1 MDFKSELL
9 KSIWYAFTAL
19 DVEKNGKVSKSQL
32 KVLSHNLYTALHIP
46 HDPVALEEHFQD
58 NDDGPV
64 SNQGY
69 MPYLNKYILAKA
81 NDGTFD
87 KETFD
92 DLCWMMTAKKNYKP
106 GMEAGLCSRKDAFKL
121 WCLFNMLSEDRYPL
135 VMIPEEVEYLLKK
148 IASAM
153 SLEWEQNGLDDCYCQ
168 DPTLLD
174 GMTVWTF
181 LELMG
186 SGRLLKSEST
196 GAVSLA
202 VDEVF
207 QEMYHDVLKKGYMW
221 KKGLVRR
228 NWNERWFVLKPSVI
242 QYYVSED
249 LKEKKGE
256 ILLDKRCI
264 TEAIQDK
271 DGRRCLFCIKTAN
284 RTFEISA
291 SDLKHRLEWMQAI
304 QTAIRLLAEGKRS
317 LHKELKLRRR
327 ENREQ
332 SSKQKEEQQTLQGLQ
347 EEKERQIQ
355 EREQLEAEALQKEE
369 EEREWEKQQHMQRA
383 LERQLREAEK
393 ARANMATEI
402 AQKEAESEKQR
413 LRIRELELTQQALE
427 KALEAEIQ
435 ARVVEELATV
445 NQASLL
451 EEEEDKLK
459 QLRCLKEEQEALLQQ
474 TQREKHEILQDMT
487 EKAQALKVASQELE
501 KLQESR
507 QKSNQFLEE
516 AKKKLCRASCHVKH
530 WNVQLNRIMKPIS
543 PGGPVGQGQPA
554 LNTEVP
560 VHQRGAF
567 TSNEFI
573 VKKQLCNTDRRLS
586 GAYSPNSQS
595 VWPSRLYS
603 EEEEEEEEEVQEQ
616 LRKVSLT
623 ETDSTRCETNR
634 PSH

>member
-64 SNQGY
+64 SNEGY

-153 SLEWEQNGLDDCYCQ
+153 SLEWERNGLDDCYCQ

-186 SGRLLKSEST
+186 SGRLLKSEGT

-256 ILLDKRCI
+256 ILLDKRCV

-271 DGRRCLFCIKTAN
+271 EGRRCLFCIKTAN

-332 SSKQKEEQQTLQGLQ
+332 SSKQQTLQGLQ
-347 EEKERQIQ
+347 EEKRQERQIQ
-355 EREQLEAEALQKEE
+355 EREQLEAEALHKEE
-369 EEREWEKQQHMQRA
+369 EEREQQQHMQRA
-383 LERQLREAEK
+383 LERQLRDAEK
-393 ARANMATEI
+393 ARANMETEI

-413 LRIRELELTQQALE
+413 LRIRELEMIQKALE
-427 KALEAEIQ
+427 KALEAEIL
-435 ARVVEELATV
+435 ARVEEERARV
-445 NQASLL
+445 RQASLL

-459 QLRCLKEEQEALLQQ
+459 QLSRLKQEQEALLQQ
-474 TQREKHEILQDMT
+474 TQQEKHEILQDMT
-487 EKAQALKVASQELE
+487 EKAQALKVASLELE

-530 WNVQLNRIMKPIS
+530 WNVQLNRLMKPIS
-543 PGGPVGQGQPA
+543 PGGHVGHDQPA
-554 LNTEVP
+554 LNTELP

-567 TSNEFI
+567 ASNEFI
-573 VKKQLCNTDRRLS
+573 VKKQLCNTDRRLP
-586 GAYSPNSQS
+586 GAHIPNSQS

-603 EEEEEEEEEVQEQ
+603 EEEEEEEEEEEVQEQ

-623 ETDSTRCETNR
+623 ETDSKRCETNR
-634 PSH
+634 SSH

>member
-1 MDFKSELL
+1 
-9 KSIWYAFTAL
+9 
-19 DVEKNGKVSKSQL
+19 
-32 KVLSHNLYTALHIP
+32 
-46 HDPVALEEHFQD
+46 
-58 NDDGPV
+58 
-64 SNQGY
+64 

-81 NDGTFD
+81 TNGTFD

-92 DLCWMMTAKKNYKP
+92 ELCWMMTAKKNYKP
-106 GMEAGLCSRKDAFKL
+106 GMEAGLCPRKDAFKL

-153 SLEWEQNGLDDCYCQ
+153 SLEWERNGLDDSYCQ

-174 GMTVWTF
+174 GMTVWKF

-186 SGRLLKSEST
+186 SGRLIRSEGT
-196 GAVSLA
+196 EAVSLA

-256 ILLDKRCI
+256 ILLDKRCV

-271 DGRRCLFCIKTAN
+271 EGRRCLFCIKTAN

-291 SDLKHRLEWMQAI
+291 PDLKHRLEWMQAI

-332 SSKQKEEQQTLQGLQ
+332 SSKQKEEQQTLRDL
-347 EEKERQIQ
+347 Q
-355 EREQLEAEALQKEE
+355 EREQLEAEGLHKEE
-369 EEREWEKQQHMQRA
+369 EEREWEQQQLMQRA
-383 LERQLREAEK
+383 LERQLREAEE

-402 AQKEAESEKQR
+402 AQKEAESVKQR
-413 LRIRELELTQQALE
+413 LRIRELEMTQQALE

-435 ARVVEELATV
+435 ARLEEERARVT
-445 NQASLL
+445 QASLL
-451 EEEEDKLK
+451 EEEEEKQK
-459 QLRCLKEEQEALLQQ
+459 QLSRLKEEQEALLQQ
-474 TQREKHEILQDMT
+474 TQQDKHVILQDMT
-487 EKAQALKVASQELE
+487 EKAQALKVASHELE

-530 WNVQLNRIMKPIS
+530 WNVQLNRLMKPVS
-543 PGGPVGQGQPA
+543 PGGHVGQDQPA
-554 LNTEVP
+554 PNTEVP
-560 VHQRGAF
+560 DYPRGAF
-567 TSNEFI
+567 ASNEFI
-573 VKKQLCNTDRRLS
+573 VKKQLCNTDRRLF
-586 GAYSPNSQS
+586 GAHSPNSQS
-595 VWPSRLYS
+595 LWSSRLYS
-603 EEEEEEEEEVQEQ
+603 EEEEVQEQ

-634 PSH
+634 SSH

>member
-19 DVEKNGKVSKSQL
+19 DMEKNGKVSKSQL
-32 KVLSHNLYTALHIP
+32 KVLSHNLYTALNIP

-81 NDGTFD
+81 TNGTFD

-92 DLCWMMTAKKNYKP
+92 ELCWMMTAKKNYKP
-106 GMEAGLCSRKDAFKL
+106 GMEAGLCPRKDAFKL

-153 SLEWEQNGLDDCYCQ
+153 SLEWERNGLDDSYCQ

-174 GMTVWTF
+174 GMTVWKF

-186 SGRLLKSEST
+186 SGRLIRSEGT
-196 GAVSLA
+196 EAVSLA

-256 ILLDKRCI
+256 ILLDKRCV

-271 DGRRCLFCIKTAN
+271 EGRRCLFCIKTAN

-291 SDLKHRLEWMQAI
+291 PDLKHRLEWMQAI

-332 SSKQKEEQQTLQGLQ
+332 SSKQKEEQQTLRDL
-347 EEKERQIQ
+347 Q
-355 EREQLEAEALQKEE
+355 EREQLEAEGLHKEE
-369 EEREWEKQQHMQRA
+369 EEREWEQQQLMQRA
-383 LERQLREAEK
+383 LERQLREAEE

-402 AQKEAESEKQR
+402 AQKEAESVKQR
-413 LRIRELELTQQALE
+413 LRIRELEMTQQALE

-435 ARVVEELATV
+435 ARLEEERARVT
-445 NQASLL
+445 QASLL
-451 EEEEDKLK
+451 EEEEEKQK
-459 QLRCLKEEQEALLQQ
+459 QLSRLKEEQEALLQQ
-474 TQREKHEILQDMT
+474 TQQDKHVILQDMT
-487 EKAQALKVASQELE
+487 EKAQALKVASHELE

-507 QKSNQFLEE
+507 QKSNQFLE
-516 AKKKLCRASCHVKH
+516 
-530 WNVQLNRIMKPIS
+530 
-543 PGGPVGQGQPA
+543 
-554 LNTEVP
+554 
-560 VHQRGAF
+560 
-567 TSNEFI
+567 
-573 VKKQLCNTDRRLS
+573 
-586 GAYSPNSQS
+586 
-595 VWPSRLYS
+595 PSL
-603 EEEEEEEEEVQEQ
+603 
-616 LRKVSLT
+616 
-623 ETDSTRCETNR
+623 
-634 PSH
+634 

>member
-1 MDFKSELL
+1 M
-9 KSIWYAFTAL
+9 YAFTPL
-19 DVEKNGKVSKSQL
+19 LFCS
-32 KVLSHNLYTALHIP
+32 VLSHNLYTALHIP

-451 EEEEDKLK
+451 EEEEEKLK

-586 GAYSPNSQS
+586 GAYSPNSHS

-603 EEEEEEEEEVQEQ
+603 EEEEEEEEEVQDQ

>member
-451 EEEEDKLK
+451 EEEEEKLK

-487 EKAQALKVASQELE
+487 EKAQALKVASLELE

-543 PGGPVGQGQPA
+543 PGGPVGQ
-554 LNTEVP
+554 EVP

-603 EEEEEEEEEVQEQ
+603 EEEEEEEEEVQDQ

>member
-135 VMIPEEVEYLLKK
+135 VMIPEE
-148 IASAM
+148 
-153 SLEWEQNGLDDCYCQ
+153 
-168 DPTLLD
+168 
-174 GMTVWTF
+174 
-181 LELMG
+181 
-186 SGRLLKSEST
+186 
-196 GAVSLA
+196 
-202 VDEVF
+202 
-207 QEMYHDVLKKGYMW
+207 
-221 KKGLVRR
+221 
-228 NWNERWFVLKPSVI
+228 
-242 QYYVSED
+242 
-249 LKEKKGE
+249 
-256 ILLDKRCI
+256 
-264 TEAIQDK
+264 
-271 DGRRCLFCIKTAN
+271 
-284 RTFEISA
+284 
-291 SDLKHRLEWMQAI
+291 
-304 QTAIRLLAEGKRS
+304 
-317 LHKELKLRRR
+317 
-327 ENREQ
+327 
-332 SSKQKEEQQTLQGLQ
+332 
-347 EEKERQIQ
+347 
-355 EREQLEAEALQKEE
+355 
-369 EEREWEKQQHMQRA
+369 
-383 LERQLREAEK
+383 
-393 ARANMATEI
+393 ARANMAIEI
-402 AQKEAESEKQR
+402 AQKEAESEKQQ
-413 LRIRELELTQQALE
+413 LRIRELEITQQALE

-435 ARVVEELATV
+435 ARVMEELATVNQASLLEEEEDKLKQLRCLKEEQKALLQQTQREKHEILQDMTEKAQALKVASQELEKLQESRQKSNQFLEARANMAIEIAQKEAESEKQQLRIRELEITQQALEKALEAEIQARVMEELATV

-595 VWPSRLYS
+595 EWPPWLYS

-623 ETDSTRCETNR
+623 ETDRTRCETNR